1 MHYSELEKLAAQFEA
16 DGFDGH
22 DRSAD
27 ELLENV
33 ARAYLAGELQVP
45 FTLTNPPAPV
55 DIGPAMPKVGS
66 HWEDAEGD
74 GDCGTVHA
82 VRDGL
87 VFFQC
92 QDSRWCLDVLT
103 VANFHRRFK
112 PAE

>member
-45 FTLTNPPAPV
+45 FTLTNPPAPTNL
-55 DIGPAMPKVGS
+55 GPAMPDAGS
-66 HWEDAEGD
+66 RWVDADDDRGSVF
-74 GDCGTVHA
+74 G

-87 VFFQC
+87 VYFEW
-92 QDSRWCLDVLT
+92 DDHGYSVEVLT
-103 VANFHRRFK
+103 IAQFNRRLK
-112 PAE
+112 PVE